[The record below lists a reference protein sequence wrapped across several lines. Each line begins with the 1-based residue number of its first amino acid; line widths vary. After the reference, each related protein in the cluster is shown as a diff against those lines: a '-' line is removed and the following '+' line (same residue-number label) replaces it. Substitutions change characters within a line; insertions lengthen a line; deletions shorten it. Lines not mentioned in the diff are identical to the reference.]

1 MSSLSTQIPAAFQ
14 PQPIAN
20 PARSATST
28 APQYS
33 HPMEELFARILDFY
47 GVEWHYEP
55 TTFPLEWDAQGRVT
69 EAFSPDFYLPG
80 QDLYIELTTL
90 RPQLSTFKNR
100 RMRRMQELY
109 PQVHIKL
116 LKRRE
121 LRAMLVKY
129 GLVDEA
135 ARISGTAAQKSLKG
149 TP

>member
-1 MSSLSTQIPAAFQ
+1 MSSIPNQFSASLP
-14 PQPIAN
+14 PQPIPN
-20 PARSATST
+20 PPRT
-28 APQYS
+28 AGSPPQYS
-33 HPMEELFARILDFY
+33 HPAEELFAKILDFY

-55 TTFPLEWDAQGRVT
+55 TTFPLEWDEQGRVT

-100 RMRRMQELY
+100 RLRRMQELY
-109 PQVHIKL
+109 PHIHIKL

-129 GLVDEA
+129 GLVEEA
-135 ARISGTAAQKSLKG
+135 ARISGTGAQK
-149 TP
+149 PAR